1 MTVQAYYRQYLQQ
14 LQTIYSLE
22 EATIMA
28 SWIWENQLG
37 LKRMDILSTPQQLLT
52 EEQHVLLE
60 ESLLQLL
67 LHKPIQY
74 VLGETWFYNLK
85 IKVNEAVLI
94 PRPETEELVKWM
106 IDDLKGNN
114 EKLSILDIGTGS
126 GCIPIALKKQLPQ
139 FDISAIDISADALVV
154 AKQNAAINETP
165 VEWIQLDLLNK
176 DAWNLLPAF
185 DIIVSNPPYIPV
197 NEKATMDKTV
207 TAFEPGLALFVPNDS
222 PLLFYET
229 IAAFAQTHLKPNGRI
244 YLEIH
249 QEYAKQTAAIFT
261 KLNKQVEIRE
271 DINGN
276 ERMIKVTPFP
286 KQ

>member
-60 ESLLQLL
+60 ESLQQLL